1 MIRTALKFGGF
12 ALVCL
17 AVTVYLAFTIGNIQ
31 ITDPLG
37 RDYYTLTARFD
48 DVTGLAVDDNV
59 KVAGVVVGKVT
70 GVKVDRGR
78 ASVTFQVENRYK
90 LPSNSTASIRW
101 RNLIGQR
108 YLYVNA
114 PSHPAATTLRDGDT
128 FDKACDTTTTERC
141 TTSVVDLGELFNRLG
156 PVVAALDS
164 SKVNDFLDTVSQA
177 LNGNED
183 KLSASIDDLAVL
195 AKSLATR
202 DQTIGHLVDNLN
214 TVAGTI
220 ADRDQQIRI
229 MLDNLV
235 LISQTFSD
243 NTQTI
248 DAALHEFATFSSNLH
263 QVLDGNREALDNII
277 DNLDTLLTE
286 TVAPKLGT
294 LDSALRQLDVTAIS
308 VFDSSNLGEWLNQSI
323 LCAAFQ
329 PPTPGVGSVNEAL
342 VGSNCTGIPP
352 LGGNLAGG
360 SASARTPSGA
370 APAGA
375 SAVPAAGTSIG
386 SQAGSND
393 AGVAALTRL
402 LQGVAS

>member
-1 MIRTALKFGGF
+1 MIRTAIKFGVF
-12 ALVCL
+12 VLVCL
-17 AVTVYLAFTIGNIQ
+17 AVTTYLAFTIGNIQ

-37 RDYYTLTARFD
+37 RDYYTLSAHFD

-59 KVAGVVVGKVT
+59 KIAGVVVGKVT
-70 GVKVDRGR
+70 GVKVEHGR
-78 ASVTFQVENRYK
+78 ATVTFRVEKRYK
-90 LPSNSTASIRW
+90 VPANSTASIRW

-108 YLYVNA
+108 YLYLNA
-114 PSHPAATTLRDGDT
+114 PAHPSADTLRGGDV

-220 ADRDQQIRI
+220 ANRDQQIRI

-235 LISQTFSD
+235 LIAQTFSD

-248 DAALHEFATFSSNLH
+248 DAALREFATFSTNLH
-263 QVLDGNREALDNII
+263 SVLDGNRTALDDII
-277 DNLDTLLTE
+277 NNLDTVLTQ
-286 TVAPKLGT
+286 TVAPELGT
-294 LDSALRQLDVTAIS
+294 IDAALRQLDVTAKS

-323 LCAAFQ
+323 LCA
-329 PPTPGVGSVNEAL
+329 SVNPPGGTVGGINQSL
-342 VGSNCTGIPP
+342 TGSNCSGVPP
-352 LGGNLAGG
+352 IGGNIGGG
-360 SASARTPSGA
+360 SASAN
-370 APAGA
+370 APASGA
-375 SAVPAAGTSIG
+375 SASAPALPTAGSSIG
-386 SQAGSND
+386 AQAGSND
-393 AGVAALTRL
+393 AGVDVLTRL
-402 LQGVAS
+402 LRGAAS

>member
-1 MIRTALKFGGF
+1 MIRTALKFGVF
-12 ALVCL
+12 ALICL

-37 RDYYTLTARFD
+37 RDYYTLTAHFD
-48 DVTGLAVDDNV
+48 DVTGLAADDNV

-70 GVKVDRGR
+70 GVKVEHGR
-78 ASVTFQVENRYK
+78 ATVTFQVEKRYK

-108 YLYVNA
+108 YLYINA
-114 PSHPAATTLRDGDT
+114 PSHPAATTLRNGDT
-128 FDKACDTTTTERC
+128 FEKACDTTTTERC

-220 ADRDQQIRI
+220 ASRDQQIRI

-248 DAALHEFATFSSNLH
+248 DTALQEFATFSSNLH
-263 QVLDGNREALDNII
+263 AVLDGNRDALDNII
-277 DNLDTLLTE
+277 NNLDTLLTQ
-286 TVAPKLGT
+286 TVAPELGT
-294 LDSALRQLDVTAIS
+294 IDSALRQLDVTAIS

-323 LCAAFQ
+323 LCAALQ
-329 PPTPGVGSVNEAL
+329 PPTPGVGSISEAL

-360 SASARTPSGA
+360 TASANAPASGA
-370 APAGA
+370 A
-375 SAVPAAGTSIG
+375 VPAKG
-386 SQAGSND
+386 SSVGAQAGSTE
-393 AGVAALTRL
+393 AGIAALTRL